1 MLSVATITVATCCI
15 SLGRQ
20 RAKENASERKAMM
33 LQRPTLR
40 DADEYAGLSNSCAV
54 AAAAAAAVTGSSE
67 SLIFSR
73 GARVNAGKVATDVSV
88 AAF

>member
-33 LQRPTLR
+33 LQRSTLR
-40 DADEYAGLSNSCAV
+40 DADEYGPEQQLCSSSGSSS
-54 AAAAAAAVTGSSE
+54 GSSE

>member
-33 LQRPTLR
+33 LQRSTLR
-40 DADEYAGLSNSCAV
+40 DADEYGPEQQLCSSS
-54 AAAAAAAVTGSSE
+54 GSSE

-73 GARVNAGKVATDVSV
+73 GARVNASKVATDVSV